1 MKILENKKKLDNLLE
16 KIRVQDLKIGLIPT
30 MGSIHEG
37 HISLIEKSKQSK
49 CFSIVTIFVNPTQ
62 FNDLEDFKNYPK
74 NKEDDINKLKLV
86 ECDALYFPQT
96 QELYPNEVKSKKTI
110 FDYRDILC
118 DRFRSGHF
126 DGVTTVVKS
135 LFDLVKPHKVF
146 FGEKDFQQLK
156 LIKKVIE
163 KNILP
168 IELISCPSI
177 RSNNGMSISSRYNNF
192 SLKEKKILDKIAIK
206 INLCVKEL
214 RKNINLSFLEKL
226 NQELQY
232 YDVNKIDYL
241 EIREEEN
248 LQLTEKKTKARLF
261 IAFYLGEIRIID
273 NFILY

>member
-37 HISLIEKSKQSK
+37 HISLIEKSKK
-49 CFSIVTIFVNPTQ
+49 LNCFSIVTIFVNPTQ
-62 FNDLEDFKNYPK
+62 FNDLEDFNNYPK
-74 NKEDDINKLKLV
+74 NEEDDINKLKLA

-110 FDYRDILC
+110 FDYRDVLC
-118 DRFRSGHF
+118 DRFRPGHF

-156 LIKKVIE
+156 LIKKVIK

-168 IELISCPSI
+168 IKLISCPSI
-177 RSNNGMSISSRYNNF
+177 RLNNGMSMSSRYNNF
-192 SLKEKKILDKIAIK
+192 SLKEKKILDNIAIK

-248 LQLTEKKTKARLF
+248 LQLTERKTKARLF
-261 IAFYLGEIRIID
+261 IAFYLGKIRIID

>member
-37 HISLIEKSKQSK
+37 HISLIEQSK
-49 CFSIVTIFVNPTQ
+49 HSNCFSIVTIFVNPTQ
-62 FNDLEDFKNYPK
+62 FNNLEDFNNYPT
-74 NKEDDINKLKLV
+74 NKEEDINRLKQA

-110 FDYRDILC
+110 FDYREVLC
-118 DRFRSGHF
+118 DRFRPGHF

-135 LFDLVKPHKVF
+135 LFNLVKPHKVF

-156 LIKKVIE
+156 LINKVIE

-168 IELISCPSI
+168 IKLISCPSI
-177 RSNNGMSISSRYNNF
+177 RLNNGMSISSRYNNF
-192 SLKEKKILDKIAIK
+192 SSKEKKILDKIAIK

-261 IAFYLGEIRIID
+261 VAFYLGKIRIID

>member
-1 MKILENKKKLDNLLE
+1 MKIVENKKKLDTL
-16 KIRVQDLKIGLIPT
+16 IREIRKKDIKIGLIPT

-37 HISLIEKSKQSK
+37 HLSLIEQSK
-49 CFSIVTIFVNPTQ
+49 KADCFSVASIFVNPTQ

-118 DRFRSGHF
+118 DRFRPGHF

-168 IELISCPSI
+168 IKLISCPSI

-261 IAFYLGEIRIID
+261 VAFYLGKIRIID